1 MAIELPNLD
10 DRTYDDLV
18 QEALGMIPTYAPQ
31 WTNHNPSDPGITLIE
46 LFAYLT
52 EMLLYRQNRVTE
64 ANKRM
69 FLQLLNGPNWQ
80 QTQDLQTEIK
90 EAINQVRDRYRA
102 ITCNDFVELALEAD
116 HTIARAHC
124 IPRRNLNSENPLVEP
139 VDRPGHVSIIII
151 PGGKEVVLLA
161 LLLLIQGSLYQLA
174 LLLIQYYL
182 VNYANNSYYSPPQP
196 SSFLINQVKN
206 HLQQRRLIGTA
217 IHVVVPSYITISI
230 RFTIYLNRE
239 AEVETSEETILNTL
253 ENFLAP
259 LANPDNPQG
268 WQFGRNVYVSEL
280 YQLLDELEFVDYVTK
295 NNQQDEVFL
304 PEPDAIADEQRLVY
318 TNTGQLSAIQLKPEE
333 LVNLDLGNS
342 DIDIISPIENVDFT
356 R

>member
-18 QEALGMIPTYAPQ
+18 QEALGMIPTDAPQ

-64 ANKRM
+64 ANKWM
-69 FLQLLNGPNWQ
+69 FLQLLNGPDWQ
-80 QTQDLQTEIK
+80 PNQDLQTEIK
-90 EAINQVRDRYRA
+90 EAITKVRDRYRA

-116 HTIARAHC
+116 PTITRAHC

-139 VDRPGHVSIIII
+139 VDQPGHVSIIII
-151 PGGKEVVLLA
+151 PGGKQVVIFA
-161 LLLLIQGSLYQLA
+161 LLLLIQSSLYQLA
-174 LLLIQYYL
+174 SLLIQYYL
-182 VNYANNSYYSPPQP
+182 VNYGNHSNNSPPQP
-196 SSFLINQVKN
+196 SSFLINQVKK
-206 HLQQRRLIGTA
+206 HLEKRRLIGTA

-230 RFTIYLNRE
+230 RLTIYLNRE
-239 AEVETSEETILNTL
+239 AEVETSGEQINNAL
-253 ENFLAP
+253 ENFFDP
-259 LANPDNPQG
+259 LPNPDNPQG

-295 NNQQDEVFL
+295 THQQDEVFL
-304 PEPDAIADEQRLVY
+304 PDPDAIANEQRLVY
-318 TNTGQLSAIQLKPEE
+318 TNAKELSAIQLKPEE
-333 LVNLDLGNS
+333 LVNLDIGNS

-356 R
+356 E